1 MIMRLTKIIFTITS
15 FLIFISCSDEYD
27 DSSLKSQISDLTTK
41 STQLEQ
47 TISQLQSLIS
57 GLTSSNT
64 ELSNLLN
71 TANTALS
78 SANSDIDDI
87 ESTLDFYQNAL
98 SAIDYSSVRNLTAT
112 GNISDQTSEQAQ
124 QTLYGRWNIG
134 LASPS
139 RSNRSGCSFDFIEF
153 SGDNYIM
160 SINLPEGDKGTL
172 FGDYVL
178 NESSNDETIE
188 SVDLMFNIDNTSI
201 RVARLTNIVVTENGD
216 DISATFDVNLTLP
229 EALEICEASLPGSV
243 NTTKSEPV
251 EAAETSNAL
260 SNHAKLIGEW
270 VLTDYTSSDGMT
282 LQDFKNEFCLDYDD
296 QGNEISI
303 DNCTPPTGFF
313 VTFSDFGTYSLAV
326 MSGDNVLGVEVGA
339 WYWGNDS
346 QTNLIMVMDGE
357 EESHNIVSID
367 ESQVTLTY
375 SYTDYEHSTDAN
387 GNVTESPV
395 QITDTIIV
403 TKL

>member
-1 MIMRLTKIIFTITS
+1 MNLIKIV
-15 FLIFISCSDEYD
+15 FLLFSISMLINCSDEYD
-27 DSSLKSQISDLTTK
+27 DSSLKSQISDLSTK

-64 ELSNLLN
+64 DLSNLLN
-71 TANTALS
+71 TANSALS

-112 GNISDQTSEQAQ
+112 GNISDQTSDQAQ

-134 LASPS
+134 LATTS

-216 DISATFDVNLTLP
+216 DINATFDVNLTLP
-229 EALEICEASLPGSV
+229 EALEICEASLPGSI

-282 LQDFKNEFCLDYDD
+282 FQDFKNEFCLDYDD
-296 QGNEISI
+296 QGDEISI
-303 DNCTPPTGFF
+303 DDCTTPSGFF

-326 MSGDNVLGVEVGA
+326 MSGNNPLDVEVGA

-395 QITDTIIV
+395 QITDTIVV

>member
-1 MIMRLTKIIFTITS
+1 MKPKKIIFLLFSIS
-15 FLIFISCSDEYD
+15 MLINCSDEYD

-64 ELSNLLN
+64 ELTNLLN

-98 SAIDYSSVRNLTAT
+98 SAIDYSSVRNLAAT
-112 GNISDQTSEQAQ
+112 GNISDQTSEEAR

-134 LASPS
+134 LATTS
-139 RSNRSGCSFDFIEF
+139 RSNSSGCSFDFIEF

-216 DISATFDVNLTLP
+216 EINATFDVNLTLP

-251 EAAETSNAL
+251 EAANTSNAL
-260 SNHAKLIGEW
+260 SNHAKLIGEFIA
-270 VLTDYTSSDGMT
+270 M
-282 LQDFKNEFCLDYDD
+282 EA
-296 QGNEISI
+296 I
-303 DNCTPPTGFF
+303 
-313 VTFSDFGTYSLAV
+313 
-326 MSGDNVLGVEVGA
+326 M
-339 WYWGNDS
+339 
-346 QTNLIMVMDGE
+346 LI
-357 EESHNIVSID
+357 
-367 ESQVTLTY
+367 
-375 SYTDYEHSTDAN
+375 
-387 GNVTESPV
+387 
-395 QITDTIIV
+395 II
-403 TKL
+403 

>member
-1 MIMRLTKIIFTITS
+1 MKLIKIV
-15 FLIFISCSDEYD
+15 FLLFSISMLINCSDEYD
-27 DSSLKSQISDLTTK
+27 DSSLKSQISDLSTK

-64 ELSNLLN
+64 DLSNLLN
-71 TANTALS
+71 TANSALS

-112 GNISDQTSEQAQ
+112 GNISDQTSDQAQ

-134 LASPS
+134 LSTTS

-216 DISATFDVNLTLP
+216 DINATFDVNLTLP

-282 LQDFKNEFCLDYDD
+282 FQDFKNEFCLDYDD
-296 QGNEISI
+296 QGDEISI
-303 DNCTPPTGFF
+303 DDCTTPSGFF

-326 MSGDNVLGVEVGA
+326 MSGNNPLDVEVGA

-395 QITDTIIV
+395 QITDTIVV

>member
-1 MIMRLTKIIFTITS
+1 MIMRLIKKIFTITS

-64 ELSNLLN
+64 ELTNLLN

-98 SAIDYSSVRNLTAT
+98 SAIDYSSVRNLAAT
-112 GNISDQTSEQAQ
+112 GNISDQTSEEAR

-134 LASPS
+134 LATTS
-139 RSNRSGCSFDFIEF
+139 RSNSSGCSFDFIEF

-178 NESSNDETIE
+178 NESSNEETIE
-188 SVDLMFNIDNTSI
+188 SVDLMFNINNTSI

-216 DISATFDVNLTLP
+216 EINATFDVNLTLP

-270 VLTDYTSSDGMT
+270 VLTDFTSSDGMT
-282 LQDFKNEFCLDYDD
+282 FQDFKNEFCMDYDD
-296 QGNEISI
+296 QGNEITI
-303 DNCTPPTGFF
+303 DGCTPPTGFF

-326 MSGDNVLGVEVGA
+326 MSGDNVLAVDVGA

-346 QTNLIMVMDGE
+346 QTNLIMVFDDE

-395 QITDTIIV
+395 QITDTIVV

>member
-1 MIMRLTKIIFTITS
+1 MNLIKIV
-15 FLIFISCSDEYD
+15 FLLFSISMLINCSDEYD

-64 ELSNLLN
+64 DLSNLLN
-71 TANTALS
+71 TANSALS

-112 GNISDQTSEQAQ
+112 GNISDQTSDQAQ

-134 LASPS
+134 LATTS

-216 DISATFDVNLTLP
+216 DINATFDVNLTLP

-282 LQDFKNEFCLDYDD
+282 FQDFKNEFCLDYDD
-296 QGNEISI
+296 QGDEISI
-303 DNCTPPTGFF
+303 DDCTTPSGFF

-326 MSGDNVLGVEVGA
+326 MSGNNPLDVEVGA

-395 QITDTIIV
+395 QITDTIVV

>member
-1 MIMRLTKIIFTITS
+1 M
-15 FLIFISCSDEYD
+15 
-27 DSSLKSQISDLTTK
+27 
-41 STQLEQ
+41 
-47 TISQLQSLIS
+47 
-57 GLTSSNT
+57 
-64 ELSNLLN
+64 N

-112 GNISDQTSEQAQ
+112 GNISDQTSEEAR

-134 LASPS
+134 LATTS
-139 RSNRSGCSFDFIEF
+139 RSNSSGCSFDFIEF

-216 DISATFDVNLTLP
+216 EINATFDVNLTLP

-251 EAAETSNAL
+251 EAANTSNAL

-282 LQDFKNEFCLDYDD
+282 FQDFKNEFCIDFDD

-303 DNCTPPTGFF
+303 DDCTPLL
-313 VTFSDFGTYSLAV
+313 VFSHSLI
-326 MSGDNVLGVEVGA
+326 L
-339 WYWGNDS
+339 
-346 QTNLIMVMDGE
+346 
-357 EESHNIVSID
+357 
-367 ESQVTLTY
+367 
-375 SYTDYEHSTDAN
+375 EH
-387 GNVTESPV
+387 
-395 QITDTIIV
+395 IH
-403 TKL
+403 

>member
-1 MIMRLTKIIFTITS
+1 MNLIKIV
-15 FLIFISCSDEYD
+15 FLLFSISMLINCSDEYD

-64 ELSNLLN
+64 DLSNLLN
-71 TANTALS
+71 TANSALS

-112 GNISDQTSEQAQ
+112 GNISDQTSDQAQ

-134 LASPS
+134 LATTS

-216 DISATFDVNLTLP
+216 DINATFDVNLTLP
-229 EALEICEASLPGSV
+229 EALEICEASLPGSI

-282 LQDFKNEFCLDYDD
+282 FQDFKNEFCLDYDD
-296 QGNEISI
+296 QGDEISI
-303 DNCTPPTGFF
+303 DDCTTPSGFF

-326 MSGDNVLGVEVGA
+326 MSGNNPLDVEVGA

-395 QITDTIIV
+395 QITDTIVV

>member
-1 MIMRLTKIIFTITS
+1 M
-15 FLIFISCSDEYD
+15 LINCSDEYD

-64 ELSNLLN
+64 DLSNLLN
-71 TANTALS
+71 TANSALS

-112 GNISDQTSEQAQ
+112 GNISDQTSDQAQ

-134 LASPS
+134 LATTS

-216 DISATFDVNLTLP
+216 DINATFDVNLTLP

-282 LQDFKNEFCLDYDD
+282 FQDFKNEFCLDYDD
-296 QGNEISI
+296 QGDEISI
-303 DNCTPPTGFF
+303 DDCTTPSGFF

-326 MSGDNVLGVEVGA
+326 MSGNNPLDVEVGA

-395 QITDTIIV
+395 QITDTIVV

>member
-1 MIMRLTKIIFTITS
+1 MKLIKTV
-15 FLIFISCSDEYD
+15 FLLFSISMLINCSDEYD

-64 ELSNLLN
+64 DLSNLLN
-71 TANTALS
+71 TANSALS

-112 GNISDQTSEQAQ
+112 GNISDQTSDQAQ

-134 LASPS
+134 LSTTS

-216 DISATFDVNLTLP
+216 DINATFDVNLTLP

-282 LQDFKNEFCLDYDD
+282 FQDFKNEFCLDYDD
-296 QGNEISI
+296 QGDEISI
-303 DNCTPPTGFF
+303 DDCTTPSGFF

-326 MSGDNVLGVEVGA
+326 MSGNNPLDVEVGA

-395 QITDTIIV
+395 QITDTIVV

>member
-1 MIMRLTKIIFTITS
+1 MIMRLTKKIFTITS

-64 ELSNLLN
+64 ELTNLLN

-98 SAIDYSSVRNLTAT
+98 SAIDYSSVRNLAAT
-112 GNISDQTSEQAQ
+112 GNISDQTSEEAR

-134 LASPS
+134 LATTS
-139 RSNRSGCSFDFIEF
+139 RSNSSGCSFDFIEF

-178 NESSNDETIE
+178 NESSNEETIE
-188 SVDLMFNIDNTSI
+188 SVDLMFNINNTSI

-216 DISATFDVNLTLP
+216 EINATFDVNLTLP

-270 VLTDYTSSDGMT
+270 VLTDFTSSDGMT
-282 LQDFKNEFCLDYDD
+282 FQDFKNEFCMDYDD
-296 QGNEISI
+296 QGNEITI
-303 DNCTPPTGFF
+303 DGCTPPTGFF

-326 MSGDNVLGVEVGA
+326 MSGDNVLAVDVGA

-346 QTNLIMVMDGE
+346 QTNLIMVFDDE

-395 QITDTIIV
+395 QITDTIVV

>member
-1 MIMRLTKIIFTITS
+1 MKLIKIV
-15 FLIFISCSDEYD
+15 FLLFSISMLINCSDEYD

-64 ELSNLLN
+64 DLSNLLN
-71 TANTALS
+71 TANSALS

-112 GNISDQTSEQAQ
+112 GNISDQTSDQAQ

-134 LASPS
+134 LATTS

-216 DISATFDVNLTLP
+216 DINATFDVNLTLP

-282 LQDFKNEFCLDYDD
+282 FQDFKNEFCLDYDD
-296 QGNEISI
+296 QGDEISI
-303 DNCTPPTGFF
+303 DDCTTPSGFF

-326 MSGDNVLGVEVGA
+326 MSGNNPLDVEVGA

-395 QITDTIIV
+395 QITDTIVV

>member
-1 MIMRLTKIIFTITS
+1 
-15 FLIFISCSDEYD
+15 
-27 DSSLKSQISDLTTK
+27 
-41 STQLEQ
+41 
-47 TISQLQSLIS
+47 
-57 GLTSSNT
+57 
-64 ELSNLLN
+64 
-71 TANTALS
+71 
-78 SANSDIDDI
+78 
-87 ESTLDFYQNAL
+87 
-98 SAIDYSSVRNLTAT
+98 
-112 GNISDQTSEQAQ
+112 NISDQTSEEAR

-134 LASPS
+134 LATTS
-139 RSNRSGCSFDFIEF
+139 RSNSSGCSFDFIEF

-178 NESSNDETIE
+178 NESSNEETIE
-188 SVDLMFNIDNTSI
+188 SVDLMFNINNTSI

-216 DISATFDVNLTLP
+216 EINATFDVNLTLP

-270 VLTDYTSSDGMT
+270 VLTDFTSSDGMT
-282 LQDFKNEFCLDYDD
+282 FQDFKNEFCMDYDD
-296 QGNEISI
+296 QGNEITI
-303 DNCTPPTGFF
+303 DGCTPPTGFF

-326 MSGDNVLGVEVGA
+326 MSGDNVLAVDVGA

-346 QTNLIMVMDGE
+346 QTNLIMVFDDE

-395 QITDTIIV
+395 QITDTIVV

>member
-1 MIMRLTKIIFTITS
+1 MKLTKIFLLLFS
-15 FLIFISCSDEYD
+15 FSILINCSDEFD
-27 DSSLKSQISDLTTK
+27 DSILKSQISDLTTK

-57 GLTSSNT
+57 ELQSSNT

-71 TANTALS
+71 TANSALS
-78 SANSDIDDI
+78 STNSDIDDI
-87 ESTLDFYQNAL
+87 ESTLDFYQNTL
-98 SAIDYSSVRNLTAT
+98 SSIDYSSVRNLSAT
-112 GNISDQTSEQAQ
+112 GNISDQTSEEAQ

-134 LASPS
+134 VTSSL
-139 RSNRSGCSFDFIEF
+139 RSNNSGCSFDFIEF

-178 NESSNDETIE
+178 NESSIDETIE

-201 RVARLTNIVVTENGD
+201 KVARLTNIVVTESGD
-216 DISATFDVNLTLP
+216 DINATFDINLTLP

-270 VLTDYTSSDGMT
+270 VLTDFTSSDGVNF
-282 LQDFKNEFCLDYDD
+282 QDFKNEFCMDYDD
-296 QGNEISI
+296 QGNEITI
-303 DNCTPPTGFF
+303 DGCNPPSGFF
-313 VTFSDFGTYSLAV
+313 VTFSDFGTYSLAA
-326 MSGDNVLGVEVGA
+326 MSGDNVLGVEVGD
-339 WYWGNDS
+339 WFWGNDS

-357 EESHNIVSID
+357 EESHNIVNID

-387 GNVTESPV
+387 GNVTESAV
-395 QITDTIIV
+395 QITDTIVV
-403 TKL
+403 TKI